1 MNNRL
6 KNEVSMLAQIFFL
19 YLFVAIFLNKKPCL
33 CRYHGS
39 KLGSLE
45 PHVFA
50 LAEAAYINLQTE
62 NQNQSLVISGKVH
75 PNPHCIIALTKATAC
90 G

>member
-1 MNNRL
+1 M
-6 KNEVSMLAQIFFL
+6 F
-19 YLFVAIFLNKKPCL
+19 
-33 CRYHGS
+33 RYHGS

-62 NQNQSLVISGKVH
+62 NQNQSLVISGTGTKTVIYKRFYVLCVLFKLVCAHLFKTGCIWAIGLGSRKV
-75 PNPHCIIALTKATAC
+75 NVTS
-90 G
+90 

>member
-1 MNNRL
+1 M
-6 KNEVSMLAQIFFL
+6 F
-19 YLFVAIFLNKKPCL
+19 
-33 CRYHGS
+33 RYHGS

-62 NQNQSLVISGKVH
+62 NQNQSLVISGTGTIYKMLCVFCVLFNLVCLCSSFL
-75 PNPHCIIALTKATAC
+75 NPDAFGSLD
-90 G
+90 

>member
-1 MNNRL
+1 M
-6 KNEVSMLAQIFFL
+6 F
-19 YLFVAIFLNKKPCL
+19 
-33 CRYHGS
+33 RYHGS

-62 NQNQSLVISGKVH
+62 NQNQSLVISGTVH
-75 PNPHCIIALTKATAC
+75 QPSD
-90 G
+90 